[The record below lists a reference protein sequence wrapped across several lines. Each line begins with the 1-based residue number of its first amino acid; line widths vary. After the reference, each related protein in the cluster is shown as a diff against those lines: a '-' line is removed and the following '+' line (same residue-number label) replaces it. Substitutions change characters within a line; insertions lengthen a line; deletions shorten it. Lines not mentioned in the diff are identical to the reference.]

1 MGFLDTFLDILK
13 MFLPHFFIEARNV
26 DLSISNQNGTTN
38 LQKNKIKIIF
48 FTNICIFLYLSAWEI
63 RFLWNKFLKATQI
76 WYAQGKPREP

>member
-38 LQKNKIKIIF
+38 LQKNKIKIFFFYKYMHILIF
-48 FTNICIFLYLSAWEI
+48 ECLGDSFSME
-63 RFLWNKFLKATQI
+63 
-76 WYAQGKPREP
+76 